1 MRLLVASDVA
11 AEGLNLHFQCQR
23 LVHFDLPWS
32 LMTFQQRNGRI
43 DRYGQQQQPQI
54 VYLFT
59 NCQEERI
66 HNDLRILQL
75 LAEKEENARVNIG
88 DVSVLLGTNDPD
100 EQEERLADEIRQGT
114 LEQEWETTLD
124 TNAQAAEDN
133 EINYLEMIL
142 RQGLGEDTNPTPG
155 PSQDSSNTIYPSFF
169 DFATAALKEARER
182 LDMTVQI
189 HEIERI
195 IEMDVPASLK
205 DPISNEPRWMPRE
218 AVKEG
223 LIRLTD
229 NPDQVKESMERA
241 LASDDSW
248 PETQFLWEIHPFAV
262 WLGDLM
268 NQLFNRREVPVLLLD
283 DRLAEGE
290 SIFLFFGR
298 IPNQAGSTL
307 LDSWIGVHYRNSEF
321 TGCLDIDEVLDVTSL
336 RPDVLVNRGDFEVGH
351 LQDLVE
357 PAARQAEKRFK
368 QQIQDLQE
376 RFDTTSLEE
385 SDKLDDL
392 HRRHVRLIED
402 WYRNRR
408 GRGISAVIEA
418 ERRDR
423 LAEVARWRKE
433 FWEWYERSLATNT
446 KLHPHPRLIAV
457 LTGRVRMDIHNHG

>member
-1 MRLLVASDVA
+1 
-11 AEGLNLHFQCQR
+11 
-23 LVHFDLPWS
+23 
-32 LMTFQQRNGRI
+32 
-43 DRYGQQQQPQI
+43 
-54 VYLFT
+54 
-59 NCQEERI
+59 
-66 HNDLRILQL
+66 
-75 LAEKEENARVNIG
+75 
-88 DVSVLLGTNDPD
+88 
-100 EQEERLADEIRQGT
+100 
-114 LEQEWETTLD
+114 
-124 TNAQAAEDN
+124 
-133 EINYLEMIL
+133 
-142 RQGLGEDTNPTPG
+142 
-155 PSQDSSNTIYPSFF
+155 
-169 DFATAALKEARER
+169 
-182 LDMTVQI
+182 
-189 HEIERI
+189 
-195 IEMDVPASLK
+195 MDVPASLK

-229 NPDQVKESMERA
+229 NPAQVKESMERA

-283 DRLAEGE
+283 DRLDEGE

-457 LTGRVRMDIHNHG
+457 LTGE